1 MAVSVLVELLGE
13 GFLKYMEAFK
23 PFLYMGL
30 KNHQEY
36 QVCCVAVGLTGDI
49 CRALKHLMLPYC
61 DEIMTMLMQ
70 NLSNGAL
77 HRSVKPQ
84 ILSVFGDIALSIGPD
99 FQKYLPAVL
108 QMLMHASQVQVD
120 QNDYDMV
127 EYLNELRESVIESYT
142 GVIQGLKGPD
152 ANKPLPQVA
161 VMESQL
167 PQILRFVAM
176 IGEGRN
182 NTEAIVASA
191 VGLIGDLCSA
201 FGTNLLVHLEHPSIQ
216 KLLTDGKSSKQQ
228 RTKTMATWAQKEI
241 KKLQKLQKQQQA
253 QQQQPVMM
261 GQQNSTP
268 MVNIW

>member
-1 MAVSVLVELLGE
+1 M
-13 GFLKYMEAFK
+13 
-23 PFLYMGL
+23 
-30 KNHQEY
+30 
-36 QVCCVAVGLTGDI
+36 AVGLTGDI
-49 CRALKHLMLPYC
+49 CRALKQLMLPYC
-61 DEIMTMLMQ
+61 DEIMTLLVE

-84 ILSVFGDIALSIGPD
+84 ILSVFGDIALSIGTD
-99 FQKYLPAVL
+99 FQKYLPVVL

-142 GVIQGLKGPD
+142 GIIQGLKGPD
-152 ANKPLPQVA
+152 TAKPLPQVG

-167 PQILRFVAM
+167 PQILKFVAA
-176 IGEGRN
+176 IAEDKN
-182 NTEAIVASA
+182 NTEAIIASA

-201 FGTNLLVHLEHPSIQ
+201 FGPNLLVHLDHPSIQ
-216 KLLTDGKSSKQQ
+216 KLMSEGRTSKQQ
-228 RTKTMATWAQKEI
+228 RTKMMAQWAQKEI
-241 KKLQKLQKQQQA
+241 KKLQKMQKAQQS

-261 GQQNSTP
+261 GGQQNNTP